1 MGGCILHSWLKLNCV
16 YRIHQNHRKM
26 SCLECF
32 VSLLGVYHEKVT
44 SGCPFGNDGT
54 WYSDRNHTFSKL
66 VKQWNQ
72 FPETTKATYF
82 KLFPESNVP
91 ILQWSPGFL
100 SHPLPMGHIE
110 GYHGKY
116 NSHTYKTMPEALP
129 LSLFLSAYDA
139 YIKSRNSL
147 PSVVAHV
154 EKLESMC
161 AAYEEEIR
169 QLKATI
175 ENLTIIK

>member
-1 MGGCILHSWLKLNCV
+1 
-16 YRIHQNHRKM
+16 M
-26 SCLECF
+26 S
-32 VSLLGVYHEKVT
+32 VYHDKVT
-44 SGCPFGNDGT
+44 GGCPFGNNGT

-72 FPETTKATYF
+72 FPEQTKVTYF

-91 ILQWSPGFL
+91 VIQWSPGFL
-100 SHPLPMGHIE
+100 SHPLPMGYIE
-110 GYHGKY
+110 GCGKY

-129 LSLFLSAYDA
+129 LSQFLSAYDA
-139 YIKSRNSL
+139 YIQSRNSL
-147 PSVVAHV
+147 PRVVAHV

-175 ENLTIIK
+175 EQSQIAIQLTK